1 MTSITTSD
9 LLGTLNWRYATK
21 SFDASK
27 KLPPETLDAL
37 LESLVLSPSSFG
49 LQPWKFLVVEDPSLR
64 AKLRA
69 ESWNQPQVTDASQLM
84 VFTARVTLDA
94 ADIDEHLTKTAAVR
108 GIEVSALD
116 PLRQMM
122 TGFIAGKSD
131 DELFVWNSRQ
141 VYIAL
146 GQLMIS
152 AALLG
157 VDSCPLE
164 GLSPAAYDEILGLA
178 GSGYRTVCA
187 CVLGYRAD
195 DDKYAATPK
204 VRYPRERVV
213 EVR

>member
-1 MTSITTSD
+1 MNTIPTSD
-9 LLGTLNWRYATK
+9 LLGALHWRYATK
-21 SFDASK
+21 SFDPSK
-27 KLPPETLDAL
+27 KLPAEMLDAL

-69 ESWNQPQVTDASQLM
+69 ESWNQTQVTDASQLI
-84 VFTARVTLDA
+84 VFTARETLEIGDL
-94 ADIDEHLTKTAAVR
+94 DEHLAKPAAVR
-108 GIEVSALD
+108 GIEVSVLE

-131 DELFVWNSRQ
+131 EELFVWNSRQ
-141 VYIAL
+141 LYIAL
-146 GQLMIS
+146 GQLMTA